1 MCRRPGRGDVDLTG
15 GPQAAERWAAA
26 PVPGVRSGDPSFLG
40 MTQSGTAA
48 VPESGQAATPA
59 SDGMPVAA
67 QNGRR
72 LCPRWRTMDRIR
84 SIPAESSMGST
95 PTRPPLRDLQWAT
108 IGTTPCGFAPAGPVG
123 PYPRLPGGPL
133 GDQLRINA
141 SCHVGWGAA
150 VPADALPKGMGY
162 AKIGG
167 PQGDQCRVGRVGAT
181 SGQPSFASSDRL
193 PGVECS
199 AGVA

>member
-72 LCPRWRTMDRIR
+72 LCPRWRQ
-84 SIPAESSMGST
+84 A
-95 PTRPPLRDLQWAT
+95 PPLRDHHYA
-108 IGTTPCGFAPAGPVG
+108 ICNGPRSERHPVASLRQARSG

-150 VPADALPKGMGY
+150 VPADALPTGIRY

>member
-26 PVPGVRSGDPSFLG
+26 PVLGVRSGDPSFLG

-48 VPESGQAATPA
+48 IPESGQAATPA

-72 LCPRWRTMDRIR
+72 LCPRWRQ
-84 SIPAESSMGST
+84 A
-95 PTRPPLRDLQWAT
+95 PPLRDLQWAT
-108 IGTTPCGFAPAGPVG
+108 IGSTPCGFAPAGPVG

-150 VPADALPKGMGY
+150 VPADALPTGIRY

-193 PGVECS
+193 PGVEYS